1 MEVTESEV
9 TGRDAES
16 SGVAKA
22 SGTVGCESPPVL
34 REALRADNRLRLRRC
49 DNCLM
54 VQRTSSAA
62 AGGTGLLAV
71 FVDLDVEDRAGFRP
85 FLAEDMFPP
94 RREIGFGPAASFD
107 SVDGGGQQFLTLY
120 VAPSFG
126 DLYGAPYQGLRS
138 QRGER
143 DAAYHD
149 KFRNQDRYVA
159 AWTGPEVSS
168 PDPSRF
174 ASHLYVDRFDLSID
188 EVQAFN
194 IWFACDYLPGIAE
207 IPGVISVRRYLAVEG
222 LPVNIVLHELTDPS
236 VVQDD
241 GWLVLREELRDATS
255 GLYVRELSGTVT

>member
-1 MEVTESEV
+1 MAQQIRSV
-9 TGRDAES
+9 
-16 SGVAKA
+16 
-22 SGTVGCESPPVL
+22 
-34 REALRADNRLRLRRC
+34 
-49 DNCLM
+49 
-54 VQRTSSAA
+54 A

-71 FVDLDVEDRAGFRP
+71 FVDLDVEDRPGFRP

-107 SVDGGGQQFLTLY
+107 RIDRGSQQFLTLY
-120 VAPSFG
+120 VAPSLG
-126 DLYGAPYQGLRS
+126 DLYGAPYQMLRS

-159 AWTGPEVSS
+159 TWTGPEVSS
-168 PDPSRF
+168 PDPNQF
-174 ASHLYVDRFDLSID
+174 TSHLYVDRFDLSDDAI
-188 EVQAFN
+188 QAFN
-194 IWFACDYLPGIAE
+194 IWFACDYLPGMAE

-222 LPVNIVLHELTDPS
+222 SPVNIVLHELTDPS

-241 GWLVLREELRDATS
+241 RWLGLRGELRDVTS